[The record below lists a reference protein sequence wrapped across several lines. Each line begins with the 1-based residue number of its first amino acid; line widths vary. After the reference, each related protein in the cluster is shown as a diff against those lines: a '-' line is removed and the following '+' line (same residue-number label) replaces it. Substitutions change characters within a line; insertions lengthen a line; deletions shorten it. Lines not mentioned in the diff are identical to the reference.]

1 LTLDV
6 ILDVIVV
13 QLLVVAVSALPVE
26 GVLHPQPVAAVA
38 ITPLERMTVV
48 TVTMRDAIA
57 IVHEA
62 LMIETAR

>member
-1 LTLDV
+1 M

-13 QLLVVAVSALPVE
+13 QLLVVAVIAPPVE
-26 GVLHPQPVAAVA
+26 GVLLLQPVVAVA

-48 TVTMRDAIA
+48 TVTMTDAIA